1 MEMNKRMR
9 ELKEKMDAKV
19 AEARSLLDGE
29 NKDVEKS
36 TKLMNEVDDLQK
48 EFDLEKRLFEK
59 EQEEAKKRLPMEE
72 ETAQAEEAGANE
84 NQ

>member
-36 TKLMNEVDDLQK
+36 TKLMNEVDDLKK
-48 EFDLEKRLFEK
+48 EFDLEKRLFE
-59 EQEEAKKRLPMEE
+59 
-72 ETAQAEEAGANE
+72 NE
-84 NQ
+84 